1 MSVQQH
7 RHDKFDRDYTA
18 DERAFFASF
27 ADLRAPLR
35 PPECT
40 KGPCCWVTCGPPSYR
55 TKTNTGAC
63 VECGGGINRRKP
75 GA

>member
-1 MSVQQH
+1 MSVQPH

-18 DERAFFASF
+18 DERA
-27 ADLRAPLR
+27 RLR

-40 KGPCCWVTCGPPSYR
+40 KGSRCWVTCGPPSYR

-63 VECGGGINRRKP
+63 VECGGGINRRKL
-75 GA
+75 GE